1 MAVSGMS
8 PVAYFKCLR
17 NVVVCLSPISSPI
30 SSPFMISSPQ
40 NIMPLY
46 PSLLTSGDYMGE
58 DLSDIL
64 ILFPIS
70 STGDFSSSDLRVVS
84 FRVMRPSS
92 SVSGVSII
100 SLFTPDPLDLCFK
113 IMSILD
119 MSLLISIV
127 RSAWSLDYSL
137 YLTMA
142 VISLD
147 LYSR

>member
-70 STGDFSSSDLRVVS
+70 STGNFSSSDLRVVS

-100 SLFTPDPLDLCFK
+100 SLFTPDPLDLYFK